1 MNSRGISLQQIALF
15 TCSDSKSSLCRHRR
29 SPEADGAEFP
39 GSEPFDDRGQYQY
52 EIRRIIVYRARESS
66 LGTPTENVAGQTSVN
81 GPHQLSSGVIDPIEI
96 ALLLF
101 HLRGAVAKVSV
112 AHGDVWIDRF

>member
-1 MNSRGISLQQIALF
+1 MERSFPDQNRSMIAG
-15 TCSDSKSSLCRHRR
+15 K
-29 SPEADGAEFP
+29 
-39 GSEPFDDRGQYQY
+39 YQY

-81 GPHQLSSGVIDPIEI
+81 VPHQLSSGVIDPIEI

-101 HLRGAVAKVSV
+101 HLRSAVAQVSV